1 MSAAVAQGPGL
12 SPSLPLVVRPAA
24 SSPPRLR
31 PRADFVLAPAK
42 AASTLPL
49 QRCPGDLF
57 FFLKKTNDSINVL
70 CVFGL

>member
-31 PRADFVLAPAK
+31 PPADFVLAPAK

-57 FFLKKTNDSINVL
+57 FKKKTNDSINVL